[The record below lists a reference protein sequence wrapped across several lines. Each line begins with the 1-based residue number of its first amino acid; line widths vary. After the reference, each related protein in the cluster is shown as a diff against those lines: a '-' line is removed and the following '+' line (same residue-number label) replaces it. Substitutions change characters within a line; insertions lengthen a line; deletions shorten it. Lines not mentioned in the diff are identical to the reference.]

1 MNENK
6 IKEKLVQKDVK
17 IQNPKYSLKQE
28 ISFLIATYKNKLSEY
43 KIAKENI
50 SESKTIFRNLLSE
63 LETKKNSIKI
73 KEKEIETYLLKITK
87 LHKNLIISIN
97 KTINNK
103 FYTHLIE
110 IIGDKQK
117 EKSLIQ
123 FFDFVFNIYNISR
136 HYISQQLDSNIDKD
150 FINIFLEKE
159 ENKDMKNILRILK
172 DETEIRN
179 LILYLLEVIR
189 NLNKEEKDIYNKIK
203 ELYLNIYHSIN
214 QEEKQYPIDCLY
226 DYFNTIFQIVDCE
239 NQVENE
245 KIILNNF
252 IKDKNTK
259 FVQIKNL
266 ETLIKKYNANKKII
280 SNDIEA
286 MNLFLLK
293 IKKALENSNNL
304 NISEFMKLIEDI
316 KTIISKGDKLD
327 KNIDY
332 MNSFSIKANAT
343 CNEKSSLKNSI
354 LEIKVDIKDFD
365 CIIDNSENLENNK
378 NPKGDKTNKR
388 YKINNEIFSK
398 TNHTYEKINKTYSI
412 YKNDNKNRNK
422 NNIKSKLLGKE
433 REVKCF
439 NYKTMNNHLSLIK
452 KSLHNSTTNDIK
464 YKTNQKKQLIEKS
477 FNKIK
482 KTKIL
487 NKNRGNRNE
496 NLLIEKQKSQIINKI
511 RSSKL
516 NSNSINRSKI
526 IKTLNN
532 IIHSDN
538 IKESY
543 KEKNTNNKYNTSNL
557 TYNCSVNKEKIL
569 PKKNNHNRILL
580 QKKEKLFNYHEKTK
594 EIKLITKK
602 SLLNSNSVNLGNKIQ
617 NNDNKGKLREIIK
630 EKERDNSFEITMPN
644 KESVHNKENDDVI
657 DLRDSICDEI
667 GSKNYDNEKGL
678 IRSNTNNYINK
689 LGMQKN
695 IIWTENLYNNKIT
708 KYKTNNKQLNVE
720 KPIDTFAC
728 CASCT

>member
-28 ISFLIATYKNKLSEY
+28 ISFLISTYKNKLSEY

-293 IKKALENSNNL
+293 IKKILENSNNL

-332 MNSFSIKANAT
+332 MNSLSIKTNST

-365 CIIDNSENLENNK
+365 CIINNSENLENNK
-378 NPKGDKTNKR
+378 NPKGDKTNKS

-439 NYKTMNNHLSLIK
+439 NYKTMNNNLSLI
-452 KSLHNSTTNDIK
+452 
-464 YKTNQKKQLIEKS
+464 Y
-477 FNKIK
+477 
-482 KTKIL
+482 
-487 NKNRGNRNE
+487 
-496 NLLIEKQKSQIINKI
+496 IIQY
-511 RSSKL
+511 
-516 NSNSINRSKI
+516 
-526 IKTLNN
+526 
-532 IIHSDN
+532 
-538 IKESY
+538 EMSY
-543 KEKNTNNKYNTSNL
+543 L
-557 TYNCSVNKEKIL
+557 
-569 PKKNNHNRILL
+569 
-580 QKKEKLFNYHEKTK
+580 
-594 EIKLITKK
+594 
-602 SLLNSNSVNLGNKIQ
+602 
-617 NNDNKGKLREIIK
+617 
-630 EKERDNSFEITMPN
+630 
-644 KESVHNKENDDVI
+644 
-657 DLRDSICDEI
+657 
-667 GSKNYDNEKGL
+667 
-678 IRSNTNNYINK
+678 
-689 LGMQKN
+689 
-695 IIWTENLYNNKIT
+695 
-708 KYKTNNKQLNVE
+708 
-720 KPIDTFAC
+720 
-728 CASCT
+728 

>member
-159 ENKDMKNILRILK
+159 ENKNMKNILRILK

-293 IKKALENSNNL
+293 IKKILENSNNL

-332 MNSFSIKANAT
+332 MNSLSIKTNAT

-378 NPKGDKTNKR
+378 NPKGDKTNKS

-439 NYKTMNNHLSLIK
+439 NYKTMNNNLSLIK

-496 NLLIEKQKSQIINKI
+496 NRLIPKQKSQIINKI

-543 KEKNTNNKYNTSNL
+543 IEKNTNNKYNTSNL

-594 EIKLITKK
+594 QIKLITKK

-644 KESVHNKENDDVI
+644 KENVHNEENDDVI
-657 DLRDSICDEI
+657 DIRDSICDEI

-689 LGMQKN
+689 LGMRKN